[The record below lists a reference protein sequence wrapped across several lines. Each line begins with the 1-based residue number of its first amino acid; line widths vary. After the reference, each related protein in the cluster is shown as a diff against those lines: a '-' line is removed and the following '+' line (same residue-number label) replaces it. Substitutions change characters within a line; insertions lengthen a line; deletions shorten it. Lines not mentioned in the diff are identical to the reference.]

1 MASWMRLFFLA
12 GCISWQFSL
21 ADDAVTRPWEQG
33 QDLEGFYRNYCKAEN
48 LETHYFPSLDASQR
62 KTLTNLL
69 SEFLWINF
77 SDYVLEVQGSSDL
90 AKVIEQL
97 RALKIPVSPL
107 LLTTVRQAR
116 QEPTRSKYVHAH
128 NSNLEHRENVLE
140 RFKTLA
146 LSSPELAGAMLTY
159 NDCRTIR
166 SVKEMDSFL
175 ASRAA
180 QVKAM
185 QLDTLYRPSHAIE
198 SRSHPDPQC
207 ACGNGNFCYGP
218 RGGHYCITS
227 GGKRR
232 YVPH

>member
-12 GCISWQFSL
+12 GCISWQVSL

-33 QDLEGFYRNYCKAEN
+33 QDLEEFYRNYCNAEN
-48 LETHYFPSLDASQR
+48 LEIHYFPGLDVSQR
-62 KTLTNLL
+62 KTLTDLL
-69 SEFLWINF
+69 SEFLWIDF
-77 SDYVLEVQGSSDL
+77 SDYVLEVQNSSDL
-90 AKVIEQL
+90 AKVIAQL
-97 RALKIPVSPL
+97 RALKRPVSPL
-107 LLTTVRQAR
+107 LLDTVRQAR

-128 NSNLEHRENVLE
+128 NSNLEQRENVME
-140 RFKTLA
+140 RFKALA
-146 LSSPELAGAMLTY
+146 LSSPQLAGAMLTY

-166 SVKEMDSFL
+166 SIKEMDSFL
-175 ASRAA
+175 ASRAD

-185 QLDTLYRPSHAIE
+185 QLNTLYSPRPAIE
-198 SRSHPDPQC
+198 SRRHPDLQC
-207 ACGNGNFCYGP
+207 VCGNGNFCYGP